1 MAEGLG
7 LDTIVQLFGSLGTG
21 ALFVYLYFKERGE
34 SQKKI
39 DQKDGDLKELNSKV
53 MDVIKGNTQISSE
66 LKSSIEANTDATRTL
81 AERVTDVL
89 LERRRVK

>member
-1 MAEGLG
+1 MGELG

-39 DQKDGDLKELNSKV
+39 DQKDCDLKELNSKV
-53 MDVIKGNTQISSE
+53 LSIVEENTRASAKLQGA
-66 LKSSIEANTDATRTL
+66 IEANTEANQTL
-81 AERVTDVL
+81 TQRVTDVL
-89 LERRRVK
+89 LNRKK